1 MYKRFH
7 CLNCGLKFKRVYNRR
22 QHEKNVKCEKKEN
35 YNDPEI
41 LVRIDKLEKELNESK
56 EKIINLEK
64 EIKQIKRNRR
74 RCKTESKNIKQRK
87 IEEYGF

>member
-22 QHEKNVKCEKKEN
+22 QHEKNVKCEKKEI

-41 LVRIDKLEKELNESK
+41 LLRIDKLEKELNESK
-56 EKIINLEK
+56 GKIIKLEK

-74 RCKTESKNIKQRK
+74 RCKKESKNIKQRK
-87 IEEYGF
+87 IEEYVF